1 MNKLKIAV
9 IGTGLVGSFHAETF
23 YRNPN
28 SELVA
33 VCDIDKDKSNS
44 IANKF
49 NCKAYD
55 NFEQL
60 IATEILD
67 AISIATP
74 EQIRVEPAV
83 LSVEKGLK
91 ILLEKPLGRDLA
103 QIKSLVD
110 KIKDHNK
117 IISVNFILHED
128 PRYKLMKEKIKNN
141 EIGNIVSCFA
151 RRRGNRFGIEIYAPW
166 TDLLSSTLIHDIQ
179 MVMSINKS
187 KPTRVFAEAVI
198 RECEKYNSQ
207 DAVMAL
213 MKFDD
218 GSLASFET
226 SWVLPKNQPEFL
238 DPALHVIGD
247 KGSIIIE
254 GASMGLQV
262 QTEKNYI
269 KPDLANWPIIDSKVD
284 GCLKRGLDK
293 FVDDCIAEQE
303 PEVDIFKAYEAEKIV
318 FAMKKSLKNQIPVNI
333 D

>member
-23 YRNPN
+23 FRNPN

-33 VCDIDKDKSNS
+33 VCDTDKEKVNS
-44 IANKF
+44 VASKF
-49 NCKAYD
+49 NCKAYEK
-55 NFEQL
+55 FEQL
-60 IATEILD
+60 INSETLD

-74 EQIRVEPAV
+74 EQIRIEPAV
-83 LSVEKGLK
+83 LSIEKGLK
-91 ILLEKPLGRDLA
+91 ILLEKPLGRNLE

-128 PRYKLMKEKIKNN
+128 PRYKLMKEKVKNN

-198 RECEKYNSQ
+198 RECEKYNSH
-207 DAVMAL
+207 DAVMAI

-218 GSLASFET
+218 GSIASFET
-226 SWVLPKNQPEFL
+226 SWVLPKNQPEPL
-238 DPALHVIGD
+238 DPSLHVVGD

-254 GASMGLQV
+254 GSSMGLEV
-262 QTEKNYI
+262 QTETNYM
-269 KPDLANWPIIDSKVD
+269 KPDVANWPIIDSKVD

-293 FVDDCIAEQE
+293 FVDDCIFEQQ
-303 PEVDIFKAYEAEKIV
+303 PEVDIIKAYEAEKIV
-318 FAMKKSLKNQIPVNI
+318 FAMKKSLKNQLPVNI